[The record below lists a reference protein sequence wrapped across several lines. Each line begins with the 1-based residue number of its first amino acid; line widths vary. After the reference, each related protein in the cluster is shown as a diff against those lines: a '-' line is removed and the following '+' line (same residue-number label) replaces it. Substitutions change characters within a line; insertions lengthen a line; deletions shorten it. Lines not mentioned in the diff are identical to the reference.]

1 MPDTLLDAVNSKKK
15 RDSSCPQ
22 RADSLVDMD
31 PQAMAMQ
38 YIMTTGHIR
47 VQAKVDEV
55 LIFLGESRQSS
66 QRRQPLN

>member
-15 RDSSCPQ
+15 RDSSCLQ
-22 RADSLVDMD
+22 RAYSLGDMD

-38 YIMTTGHIR
+38 YIMTTGYIR

-55 LIFLGESRQSS
+55 LIFLGKSRQSS